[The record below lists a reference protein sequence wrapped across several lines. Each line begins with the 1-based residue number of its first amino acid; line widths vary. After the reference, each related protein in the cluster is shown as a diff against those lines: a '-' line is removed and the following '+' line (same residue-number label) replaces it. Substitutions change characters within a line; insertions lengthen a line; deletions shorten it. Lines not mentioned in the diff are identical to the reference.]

1 MTDFVII
8 GAGPAG
14 MTAALYL
21 ARAGKRPVLLEPE
34 VCGGQIATTAQVE
47 NYPAVPEVTGWEL
60 ADTMRRQ
67 LEGYGVMPLAQ
78 RAVGIAPAAPGFL
91 VSTQEQTLACRTVI
105 LANGVRRRKLECP
118 GEQRLTGRG
127 VCWCAVCDG
136 PLYRDKQV
144 AVIGGGNSALEDAA
158 YLAGLCSHVFLIHR
172 RETLRAEEALVEAV
186 RRLPNVELLTPWNVA
201 EIQGADAVQGLRLRH
216 AHTGEERTVAVEG
229 VFEAIGLAPDNA
241 ALLPPSALDEEGY
254 VLAGEDCRTPTAF
267 LYAAGDTRSKS
278 LRQIITA
285 AADGAAAASSA
296 LADLSGQI

>member
-91 VSTQEQTLACRTVI
+91 V
-105 LANGVRRRKLECP
+105 P
-118 GEQRLTGRG
+118 
-127 VCWCAVCDG
+127 
-136 PLYRDKQV
+136 
-144 AVIGGGNSALEDAA
+144 
-158 YLAGLCSHVFLIHR
+158 
-172 RETLRAEEALVEAV
+172 
-186 RRLPNVELLTPWNVA
+186 
-201 EIQGADAVQGLRLRH
+201 
-216 AHTGEERTVAVEG
+216 
-229 VFEAIGLAPDNA
+229 
-241 ALLPPSALDEEGY
+241 
-254 VLAGEDCRTPTAF
+254 
-267 LYAAGDTRSKS
+267 
-278 LRQIITA
+278 ITA
-285 AADGAAAASSA
+285 PTG
-296 LADLSGQI
+296 